1 MNENKNEGK
10 VKILEML
17 SEGKI
22 SVEETMELLKQF
34 PDEKE
39 KRVRIINNGKEIDP
53 RQINPNNTEEN
64 FDDRVIEMDF
74 SGLSNLGQSIKKT
87 VARAIEGLEDLDINI
102 DLDFGDLGGGSRHKS
117 TMTYTSDSIQD
128 SIDTLKLI
136 GKNSNV
142 KVKGYDG
149 NELRITCT
157 YTSKRPDVQVFV
169 NEENG
174 VYELLYDYNAVRSM
188 NIYCEVPN
196 AYIENLHAESKNSSV
211 ELVNVKGRFFNLIT
225 KNSSIGIEGVECDEI
240 IARTKN
246 SGINAEKLAARDIDF
261 ETTNSKIDLEG
272 VTAETA
278 RLTTT
283 NGKVVTEY
291 VDAKQLFIKT
301 TNSGIKMEN
310 IFRNPEQGGNWE
322 TERIIEAHTTNGGV
336 TVYIPREIAV
346 ALQASTSNGRVDCQ
360 CQNMLMGE
368 ISKNYINGRS
378 QNYESSPMKAKI
390 NVSTT
395 NSAIKIKEA

>member
-22 SVEETMELLKQF
+22 GVDEAMELLKQF

-39 KRVRIINNGKEIDP
+39 KKVRIFSAGEEIDP
-53 RQINPNNTEEN
+53 RQINPNKQEDNLE
-64 FDDRVIEMDF
+64 DRVIEMDF

-87 VARAIEGLEDLDINI
+87 VARAMESLEDLDINI
-102 DLDFGDLGGGSRHKS
+102 DFDFDLGGSRHRS
-117 TMTYTSDSIQD
+117 TMTYISDPIQG

-136 GKNSNV
+136 GKNSSV
-142 KVKGYDG
+142 KVDGYSG

-157 YTSKRPDVQVFV
+157 YSSKRPDVQVLV

-188 NIYCEVPN
+188 QIYCEVPH

-211 ELVNVKGRFFNLIT
+211 ELNNVKGRFFNLIT
-225 KNSSIGIEGVECDEI
+225 KNSSIKIDNVECDEI
-240 IARTKN
+240 TARTKN
-246 SGINAEKLAARDIDF
+246 SGISAEKLAAGHIDF

-272 VTAETA
+272 VTAETV
-278 RLTTT
+278 RITTT

-291 VDAKQLFIKT
+291 VDAKQLFVKT

-310 IFRNPEQGGNWE
+310 IFRSPAQGGNWE

-336 TVYIPREIAV
+336 TIYVPREIAAMV
-346 ALQASTSNGRVDCQ
+346 QASTSNGRVDCE

-390 NVSTT
+390 NISTT